1 MAHSD
6 VMADIGEV
14 RLEIPLDKIEKWMSR
29 NTPTINTANLRAKQ
43 FNTGTSNPTY
53 LLWSANNENERFVLR
68 RKPSGKIL
76 RGAHQIDREY
86 KVQRALEGSGVP
98 IAKMYGYC
106 TEKNILGEEFYIME
120 CVPGRVISDG
130 ALSFT
135 PEERTQLW
143 DSINDAVAALH
154 NVNFAA
160 VGLSDYGKTGNYAQR
175 QVKTWYRNFQA
186 ADKTVQSDLNMP
198 QLTTDMEDLVAY
210 LKHGIPKYLEPEPT
224 CICHGDLGLHNM
236 IIHPTEPKVN
246 AILDWEISTLGHPY
260 VDLDYLAKSL
270 PESPVRPKLTPPNTF
285 DDLDPGMPTY
295 MDFIQRYHKVRN
307 LKMPSPEV
315 FTLTQTLNSFRLACI
330 VHGVYARGLN
340 GTASG
345 GSSQNERMKGSYLFT
360 MRHAMRAVRG
370 SSTL

>member
-1 MAHSD
+1 
-6 VMADIGEV
+6 
-14 RLEIPLDKIEKWMSR
+14 
-29 NTPTINTANLRAKQ
+29 
-43 FNTGTSNPTY
+43 
-53 LLWSANNENERFVLR
+53 
-68 RKPSGKIL
+68 
-76 RGAHQIDREY
+76 
-86 KVQRALEGSGVP
+86 
-98 IAKMYGYC
+98 
-106 TEKNILGEEFYIME
+106 
-120 CVPGRVISDG
+120 
-130 ALSFT
+130 
-135 PEERTQLW
+135 
-143 DSINDAVAALH
+143 
-154 NVNFAA
+154 
-160 VGLSDYGKTGNYAQR
+160 
-175 QVKTWYRNFQA
+175 
-186 ADKTVQSDLNMP
+186 
-198 QLTTDMEDLVAY
+198 
-210 LKHGIPKYLEPEPT
+210 PT

-270 PESPVRPKLTPPNTF
+270 PESPVRPKLT
-285 DDLDPGMPTY
+285 MPTY